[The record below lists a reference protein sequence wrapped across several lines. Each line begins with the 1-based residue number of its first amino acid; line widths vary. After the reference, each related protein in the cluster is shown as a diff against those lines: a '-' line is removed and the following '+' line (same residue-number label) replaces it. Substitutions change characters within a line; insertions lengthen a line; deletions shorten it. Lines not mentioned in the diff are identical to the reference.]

1 MNFKGASPQVQSLC
15 ASARNKFLTTQ
26 KVESTPMKPTLF
38 LVMDMMND
46 IVAEDGFNANTYG
59 VQVKQRGVLNTTAKA
74 IAAARAAGV
83 KIAYVRVGFSSDYR
97 ECPPSSPIFSGARA
111 NGIFQLGTKGTEVH
125 PALAPQSG
133 DFDIV
138 KHRVSPFYGTSLE
151 PICRANGIERLV
163 LCGVST
169 NGVVHSGARD
179 AHDRDYEVVILEDC
193 CAGVTADEH
202 MHAVACLGRYARIAG
217 SGEFDF

>member
-1 MNFKGASPQVQSLC
+1 
-15 ASARNKFLTTQ
+15 
-26 KVESTPMKPTLF
+26 MKPTLF

-46 IVAEDGFNANTYG
+46 IVAEDGFNAQTYG
-59 VQVKQRGVLNTTAKA
+59 VQVKQRNVLSNTAHA
-74 IAAARAAGV
+74 IAEARMAGAR
-83 KIAYVRVGFSSDYR
+83 IGYVRVGFSNDYR
-97 ECPPSSPIFSGARA
+97 ECPPNSPIFSGARK

-125 PALAPQSG
+125 PAVAPAPG

-138 KHRVSPFYGTSLE
+138 KHRVSPFYATSLE
-151 PICRANGIERLV
+151 AILRANGIERIV

-169 NGVVHSGARD
+169 NGVVHSGARE

-202 MHAVACLGRYARIAG
+202 MHAIACLGRYATIVG
-217 SGEFDF
+217 GTEFDWTA